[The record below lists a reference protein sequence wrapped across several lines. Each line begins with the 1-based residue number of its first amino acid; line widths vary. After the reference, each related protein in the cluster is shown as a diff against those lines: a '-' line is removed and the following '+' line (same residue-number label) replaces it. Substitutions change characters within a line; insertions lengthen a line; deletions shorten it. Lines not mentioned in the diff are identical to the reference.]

1 MTKLTRSAL
10 QAALDSLAAA
20 NNRAQKARDKIMAHC
35 EAAYGFLPGDVDND
49 AFIDSCDGGVGA
61 SSGMTALE
69 FEASMLAAIRQKSK
83 S

>member
-1 MTKLTRSAL
+1 MSKLSKGAL

-35 EAAYGFLPGDVDND
+35 EAAYGFVPGDVDND
-49 AFIDSCDGGVGA
+49 AFIDACDGGCGA
-61 SSGMTALE
+61 SSSMSAEE
-69 FEASMLAAIRQKSK
+69 FETSMLAAIRQKAK

>member
-1 MTKLTRSAL
+1 MTRLTRSAL

-35 EAAYGFLPGDVDND
+35 EEAYGFLPGDVDND
-49 AFIDSCDGGVGA
+49 AFIDACDGGVGA

-69 FEASMLAAIRQKSK
+69 FEASMLAAIRQRSK